1 MKPLA
6 NHDRIVEGEDSAQA
20 LNHTC
25 YCKTL
30 NKQTLQKQLD
40 RDPSVSA
47 VMTDLWQ
54 SRPHLF
60 SSTVVFISPE
70 TRQHITEAIEA
81 LERVIALPA
90 YQVLALERA
99 PAIAKH
105 RFGPRGVFLGFDFH
119 LDAEGP
125 KLIEIN
131 TNAGGALLNTAL
143 ARAQEACCVE
153 MEWTRQPNQELDS
166 LEEQFLKMF
175 KNEWHSQRDQAH
187 LRTLVIV
194 DEDPHNQYLAPEFE
208 LFRLMFNKAGID
220 AHIAAP
226 SSLIWREGQLYLGQQ
241 TVDMLYNR
249 LTDFYLQEPAHEAIR
264 KAYEQNRV
272 VITPDPHAHAL
283 YADKRNLILLS
294 DDDCLARWGV
304 TEADRI
310 VLRRVVPRTALVSVD
325 QAETLWS
332 NRRNLFFKPVA
343 GFGSKATYRGDKLT
357 KKVWAEILEGD
368 FVAQQ
373 LVRPSERLVSYDG
386 VLAELK
392 FDVRAYAYA
401 GHVQLLAA
409 RMYAGQTTNFR
420 TSGGG
425 FAPVVVVPESKHL

>member
-1 MKPLA
+1 MTTHEAPQ
-6 NHDRIVEGEDSAQA
+6 NVHVTDSAQS
-20 LNHTC
+20 LNHSC

-30 NKQTLQKQLD
+30 NKEVLQQQLD
-40 RDPSVSA
+40 RDPSVSGIMA
-47 VMTDLWQ
+47 DLMQ

-60 SSTVVFISPE
+60 SSTVVFVSPE
-70 TRQHITEAIEA
+70 TKQHISEAIEV
-81 LERVIALPA
+81 LERVIAHPA
-90 YQVLALERA
+90 YQALALQRA
-99 PAIAKH
+99 PEIAKH
-105 RFGPRGVFLGFDFH
+105 RYGPRGVFLGFDFH

-143 ARAQEACCVE
+143 ARAQEACCQQMEWALHPNPSLELLEQQFVE
-153 MEWTRQPNQELDS
+153 MFRQEWR
-166 LEEQFLKMF
+166 M
-175 KNEWHSQRDQAH
+175 QRGAAP

-208 LFRLMFNKAGID
+208 LFRLMFNNAGID
-220 AHIAAP
+220 AHIVDP
-226 SSLIWREGQLYLGQQ
+226 SSLSWHEGQLLFEQQ
-241 TVDMLYNR
+241 PVDMLYNR
-249 LTDFYLQEPAHEAIR
+249 LTDFYLQEPAHHAIR
-264 KAYEQNRV
+264 EAYEHGQV
-272 VITPDPHAHAL
+272 VVTPDPHAHAL
-283 YADKRNLILLS
+283 YADKRNLIVLS
-294 DDDCLARWGV
+294 DDDLLAQWGV
-304 TEADRI
+304 SEADRT
-310 VLRRVVPRTALVSVD
+310 VLRRVVPRTTLVSHD
-325 QAETLWS
+325 EAEALWT
-332 NRRNLFFKPVA
+332 NRRHLFFKPVA

-401 GHVQLLAA
+401 GDVQLLAA

-425 FAPVVVVPESKHL
+425 FAPVVVVPE